1 MGKRAQDLSRDE
13 LNELKRYLFSNE
25 DVPDEIFF
33 EYYDGI
39 YFVDQDFLCNI
50 KDGDYEN
57 CGAAYQDLERK
68 FWRENEKRK
77 YKTESIDQRHC

>member
-1 MGKRAQDLSRDE
+1 MGKRVQDLNRDE

-25 DVPDEIFF
+25 NVPDEIIF

-39 YFVDQDFLCNI
+39 YFIDQDFLCNI

-57 CGAAYQDLERK
+57 CGAVYQDLERG
-68 FWRENEKRK
+68 FQREFEREK
-77 YKTESIDQRHC
+77 YKTESID